1 MIDKNKPYF
10 VTSKNF
16 HGDNDY
22 IKWLKEIKNRYQ
34 NIRNRVALQAN
45 YGALEFNWL
54 LGRDIVQKKA
64 ESRWGSGVVN
74 LLCLDLRATFP
85 DIRGFSV
92 RNLYYMKEW
101 YEFYMADDEHKQ
113 ILHQLGA
120 KLQEAENKNPIKLH
134 QLGAEIYSEDKISD
148 ILENNGMLPIFGIVP
163 WKHHLV
169 ITSKCKSIKEAFYY
183 IARIIDE
190 GLSKRELEDIVD
202 ANDFSKHGHAITN
215 FSNQLPAQQ
224 SQLAM
229 NVLKDPYRLD
239 FLTLERGYT
248 ERDLENA
255 IAKDITRFLL
265 ELGNGFTFVGRQP
278 ELVVGNEGYFP
289 DLLFYHIRL
298 RCYVVIELKVVDF
311 KPEFA
316 GKLNFYVAA
325 CNKLLRQ
332 REDNPTIGLLLCKSK
347 DQTKV
352 EWAFDTI
359 QNPMG
364 VATYEGI
371 KIKDKLPSV
380 EDLRKRLDM
389 VEQELREYKENEE
402 ASSKEGNDTSNQ
414 ETK

>member
-1 MIDKNKPYF
+1 MTDKNKPYF

-22 IKWLKEIKNRYQ
+22 IEWLKEIKNRYQ

-64 ESRWGSGVVN
+64 ESRWGTGVVSQ
-74 LLCLDLRATFP
+74 LCLDLKAAFP
-85 DIRGFSV
+85 DVRGFSV

-101 YEFYMADDEHKQ
+101 YEFYMIDDEHKQ

-120 KLQEAENKNPIKLH
+120 KLQETENQNPIKLH
-134 QLGAEIYSEDKISD
+134 QLGAEIMTADKISD
-148 ILENNGMLPIFGIVP
+148 ILESDGMLPIFGIVP

-183 IARIIDE
+183 IGRIIDE
-190 GLSKRELEDIVD
+190 GLSKRELEDIID
-202 ANDFSKHGHAITN
+202 AGDFNKYGHAITI
-215 FSNQLPAQQ
+215 FSSQLPAQQ

-239 FLTLERGYT
+239 FLTLERGYN

-265 ELGNGFTFVGRQP
+265 ELGSGFTFVGRQP

-332 REDNPTIGLLLCKSK
+332 PEDNPTIGLLLCKSK

-352 EWAFDTI
+352 EWAFDSI

-402 ASSKEGNDTSNQ
+402 T
-414 ETK
+414 

>member
-1 MIDKNKPYF
+1 MTDNSKSYF

-22 IKWLKEIKNRYQ
+22 VEWLKEIKSRYQ
-34 NIRNRVALQAN
+34 AIRNRVVMQSN

-54 LGRDIVQKKA
+54 LGRDIVQKRA
-64 ESRWGSGVVN
+64 ESRWGSGAVN
-74 LLCLDLRATFP
+74 QLSLDLKAAYP
-85 DIRGFSV
+85 DVKGFSV

-101 YEFYMADDEHKQ
+101 YEFYMADDEHKR

-120 KLQEAENKNPIKLH
+120 KLQESENQNPIKLH
-134 QLGAEIYSEDKISD
+134 QLGAEIVSPGKISD
-148 ILENNGMLPIFGIVP
+148 ILEDNGMLPIFGIVP
-163 WKHHLV
+163 WKHHIV

-183 IARIIDE
+183 IARIIGE
-190 GLSKRELEDIVD
+190 GLSKRELEDVIEAD
-202 ANDFSKHGHAITN
+202 DFSKYGNAMTN
-215 FSNQLPAQQ
+215 FSTQLSAQQ
-224 SQLAM
+224 SQLAI

-239 FLTLERGYT
+239 FLALEKGYD
-248 ERDLENA
+248 EHDLESA

-265 ELGNGFTFVGRQP
+265 ELGSGFTFVGRQP

-316 GKLNFYVAA
+316 GKLNFYVTA

-332 REDNPTIGLLLCKSK
+332 PEDNPTIGLLLCKSK

-352 EWAFDTI
+352 EWAFDSI

-371 KIKDKLPSV
+371 KIIDKLPSV

-389 VEQELREYKENEE
+389 VERELREHKGNEASANEE
-402 ASSKEGNDTSNQ
+402 TDVSDHKTE
-414 ETK
+414 